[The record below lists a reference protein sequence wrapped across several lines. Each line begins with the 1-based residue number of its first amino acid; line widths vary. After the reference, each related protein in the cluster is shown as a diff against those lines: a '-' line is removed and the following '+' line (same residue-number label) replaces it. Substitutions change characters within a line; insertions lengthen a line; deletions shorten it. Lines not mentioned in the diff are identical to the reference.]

1 MTRGRKWGLIGS
13 AVAVAAALG
22 YVALGSFGD
31 SLVYFYTPSEVVK
44 LSADFHDRKI
54 RVGGMVEPG
63 SMTVVPQSLEIGFR
77 LGDGETT
84 IPVVFEG
91 VPPDLFK
98 DGQGAVVE
106 GNWSGSGVFRADF
119 IMAKHSEEY
128 MPIEMKRDGK
138 AMPKEDWLRSLRN

>member
-1 MTRGRKWGLIGS
+1 MTRGRKWGAIGS
-13 AVAVAAALG
+13 VVAVAAALG
-22 YVALGSFGD
+22 YLVLGSFGD

-44 LSADFHDRKI
+44 LSADFHDRTI

-63 SMTVVPQSLEIGFR
+63 SMTVVPQSLKIGFR
-77 LGDGETT
+77 LSDGETT
-84 IPVVFEG
+84 IPVAYEG

-106 GNWSGSGVFRADF
+106 GNWNSSGVFQASF
-119 IMAKHSEEY
+119 IMAKHAEDY

-138 AMPKEDWLRSLRN
+138 AMPKEDWLKSLRN